1 MRIITFLSNL
11 RNQLWERIRMG
22 SGSYTA
28 YLSPNDQIE
37 IFLGVNDDHK
47 CNGISSF
54 IADLFQKISI

>member
-1 MRIITFLSNL
+1 
-11 RNQLWERIRMG
+11 MG